1 VLKYNSRRC
10 IRLKFYFSEEQKQQ
24 KLNHIYLEEDD
35 LLLEGETL
43 EGEGKNYIITGIATV
58 EGERYHDFQV
68 EFELVQLPKEASIE
82 AVMDEDWEWYD
93 FVY

>member
-1 VLKYNSRRC
+1 M
-10 IRLKFYFSEEQKQQ
+10 KFYFSEEQKQQ